1 MYAVLMDSVYGVP
14 GLDPMLRPLLTM
26 LNGMSDYDLQRFVDA
41 QDPVWNAVTKELK
54 AGRKQTHWMW
64 FVFPQ
69 LAGLGR
75 SSTAQHFGIADLTE
89 AELYLSHEV
98 LGPRLKKA
106 ARLVAAVEGRTVDE
120 IFGYPDNL
128 KLHSSMT
135 LFAEATNGTSVFDEV
150 LQKYFDGESDGGT
163 LDLLDERYR

>member
-1 MYAVLMDSVYGVP
+1 M
-14 GLDPMLRPLLTM
+14 TE
-26 LNGMSDYDLQRFVDA
+26 YDLQRFVDA
-41 QDPVWNAVTKELK
+41 QDPVWNVVVKELK

-75 SSTAQHFGIADLTE
+75 SATAQHFGIADLTE

-106 ARLVAAVEGRTVDE
+106 AQLTLAVEGSTVDE

-135 LFAEATNGTSVFDEV
+135 LFAEATKGQSVFVEV
-150 LQKYFDGESDGGT
+150 LQKYFSGEFDAVT

>member
-1 MYAVLMDSVYGVP
+1 M
-14 GLDPMLRPLLTM
+14 TE
-26 LNGMSDYDLQRFVDA
+26 YDLQRFVDA
-41 QDPVWNAVTKELK
+41 QDPVWNVVVKELK

-75 SSTAQHFGIADLTE
+75 SATAQHFGIADLTE

-106 ARLVAAVEGRTVDE
+106 AQLTLAVEGSTVDE
-120 IFGYPDNL
+120 IFGFPDNL

-135 LFAEATNGTSVFDEV
+135 LFAEATKGQSVFVEV
-150 LQKYFDGESDGGT
+150 LQKYFSGEFDGAT

>member
-1 MYAVLMDSVYGVP
+1 M
-14 GLDPMLRPLLTM
+14 TE
-26 LNGMSDYDLQRFVDA
+26 YDLQRFVDA
-41 QDPVWNAVTKELK
+41 QDPVWTAVTKELK

-75 SSTAQHFGIADLTE
+75 SATAQHFGIADLTE
-89 AELYLSHEV
+89 AKLYLSHEA

-106 ARLVAAVEGRTVDE
+106 ARLVVAAEGRTVDE

-135 LFAEATNGTSVFDEV
+135 LFAEATKGQSVFGEV
-150 LQKYFDGESDGGT
+150 LQKYFAGEFDGPT

>member
-1 MYAVLMDSVYGVP
+1 M
-14 GLDPMLRPLLTM
+14 TE
-26 LNGMSDYDLQRFVDA
+26 YDLQRFVDA
-41 QDPVWNAVTKELK
+41 QDPVWNAVTRELK
-54 AGRKQTHWMW
+54 AGEKQTHWMW

-69 LAGLGR
+69 LSGLGR
-75 SSTAQHFGIADLTE
+75 SATAQHFGIADLTE

-106 ARLVAAVEGRTVDE
+106 ARLTVGVEGRTVEE

-135 LFAEATNGTSVFDEV
+135 LFAEATKGRSVYDEV
-150 LQKYFDGESDGGT
+150 LQKYFGGEFDGRT

>member
-1 MYAVLMDSVYGVP
+1 M
-14 GLDPMLRPLLTM
+14 TE
-26 LNGMSDYDLQRFVDA
+26 YDLQRFVDA
-41 QDPVWNAVTKELK
+41 QDPVWNVVVKELK

-75 SSTAQHFGIADLTE
+75 SATAQHFGIADLTE

-106 ARLVAAVEGRTVDE
+106 AQLTLAIEGSTVDE

-135 LFAEATNGTSVFDEV
+135 LFDEATKGQSVFVEV
-150 LQKYFDGESDGGT
+150 LQKYFSGEFDGAT

>member
-1 MYAVLMDSVYGVP
+1 M
-14 GLDPMLRPLLTM
+14 TE
-26 LNGMSDYDLQRFVDA
+26 YDLQRFVDA
-41 QDPVWNAVTKELK
+41 QDPVWKAVTQELK

-69 LAGLGR
+69 LTGLGR
-75 SSTAQHFGIADLTE
+75 SATAQHFGIADLTE
-89 AELYLSHEV
+89 AELFLSHEV
-98 LGPRLKKA
+98 LGPRLRKA
-106 ARLVAAVEGRTVDE
+106 ARLTVGVEGRTVDE

-135 LFAEATNGTSVFDEV
+135 LFAEATEGESVFGEV
-150 LQKYFDGESDGGT
+150 VQKYFDGEFDGAT

>member
-1 MYAVLMDSVYGVP
+1 M
-14 GLDPMLRPLLTM
+14 TE
-26 LNGMSDYDLQRFVDA
+26 YDLQRFVDA
-41 QDPVWNAVTKELK
+41 QDPIWNVVVKELK

-75 SSTAQHFGIADLTE
+75 SATAQHFGIADLTE

-106 ARLVAAVEGRTVDE
+106 AQLTLAVEGSTVDE

-135 LFAEATNGTSVFDEV
+135 LFAEATKGQSVFVEV
-150 LQKYFDGESDGGT
+150 LQKYFSGEFDGAT

>member
-1 MYAVLMDSVYGVP
+1 M
-14 GLDPMLRPLLTM
+14 TE
-26 LNGMSDYDLQRFVDA
+26 YDLQRFVDA
-41 QDPVWNAVTKELK
+41 QDPVWNVVVKELK

-75 SSTAQHFGIADLTE
+75 SATAQHFGIADLTE

-106 ARLVAAVEGRTVDE
+106 AQLTLAIEGSTVDE

-135 LFAEATNGTSVFDEV
+135 LFAEATKGQSVFVEV
-150 LQKYFDGESDGGT
+150 LQKYFSGEFDGAT

>member
-1 MYAVLMDSVYGVP
+1 M
-14 GLDPMLRPLLTM
+14 TE
-26 LNGMSDYDLQRFVDA
+26 YDLQRFVDA
-41 QDPVWNAVTKELK
+41 QDPVWNVVVKELK

-75 SSTAQHFGIADLTE
+75 SATAQHFGIADLTE

-106 ARLVAAVEGRTVDE
+106 AQLTLAVEGSTVDE

-135 LFAEATNGTSVFDEV
+135 LFAEATKGQSVFVEV
-150 LQKYFDGESDGGT
+150 LQKYFSGEFDALT

>member
-1 MYAVLMDSVYGVP
+1 M
-14 GLDPMLRPLLTM
+14 TE
-26 LNGMSDYDLQRFVDA
+26 YDLQRFVDA
-41 QDPVWNAVTKELK
+41 QDPVWNVVVKELK

-75 SSTAQHFGIADLTE
+75 SATAQHFGIADLTE

-98 LGPRLKKA
+98 LGPRLKEA
-106 ARLVAAVEGRTVDE
+106 AQLTLAVEGSTVDE

-135 LFAEATNGTSVFDEV
+135 LFAEATKGQSVFVEV
-150 LQKYFDGESDGGT
+150 LQKYFSGEFDGAT
-163 LDLLDERYR
+163 RDLLDERYR

>member
-1 MYAVLMDSVYGVP
+1 MTEY
-14 GLDPMLRPLLTM
+14 
-26 LNGMSDYDLQRFVDA
+26 NLQRFVDA
-41 QDPVWNAVTKELK
+41 QDPVWNVVVKELK

-75 SSTAQHFGIADLTE
+75 SATAQHFGIADLTE

-106 ARLVAAVEGRTVDE
+106 AQLTLAVEGSTVDE

-135 LFAEATNGTSVFDEV
+135 LFAEATKGQSVFVEV
-150 LQKYFDGESDGGT
+150 LQKYFSGEFDGAT

>member
-1 MYAVLMDSVYGVP
+1 
-14 GLDPMLRPLLTM
+14 
-26 LNGMSDYDLQRFVDA
+26 MSEYDLQRFVDA
-41 QDPVWNAVTKELK
+41 QDPVWNAVTRELK

-75 SSTAQHFGIADLTE
+75 SATAQHFGIADMTE

-98 LGPRLKKA
+98 LGPRLTKA
-106 ARLVAAVEGRTVDE
+106 SRLVTAVEGRTVDE

-135 LFAEATNGTSVFDEV
+135 LFAEAAHGPSAFGDV
-150 LQKYFDGESDGGT
+150 LQKYFAGEFDGRT